1 MREASLAAVEQDVF
15 LGAYAIRKLIES
27 QKISDEVESMT
38 LRAAA
43 FAPRGKPVDV
53 MNWFKLDRVYDL
65 DRSAAVDVSL
75 RDWCNQVVHSF
86 VFVVDA
92 ELTGL
97 TGFFIASDR
106 AKDTRL
112 LHFAIDVVVDAMQRV
127 ADDVIAHAHW
137 QRDDAGVARL
147 VSKSNQER

>member
-15 LGAYAIRKLIES
+15 LAAYAIRKLIES

-43 FAPRGKPVDV
+43 FAPRGEPVDV
-53 MNWFKLDRVYDL
+53 MNWFKLERVYDL
-65 DRSAAVDVSL
+65 DASTPVDASL

-86 VFVVDA
+86 VFVADVDA
-92 ELTGL
+92 TGL

-106 AKDTRL
+106 AKDKRL
-112 LHFAIDVVVDAMQRV
+112 LHFTVDAVVDAMRRV
-127 ADDVIAHAHW
+127 ANDVVAQAHW
-137 QRDDAGVARL
+137 QRDEAGVARL